1 MIQWPV
7 IQYRGVTIKFPDT
20 VDVFDFMAWFEEKY
34 YGLSPAVIAQR
45 RADEAAL
52 EQQMARMKKK

>member
-1 MIQWPV
+1 MIEWPV
-7 IQYRGVTIKFPDT
+7 IQYMGVTIKFPDT

-45 RADEAAL
+45 RADDAAMA
-52 EQQMARMKKK
+52 QQMAKWKKR